1 MSFLYMHICGN
12 ICPPLCPFC
21 TCIYLVTFARV
32 GGGGLA
38 SFHQAGDIRN
48 VRNCLGRKVPINWCI
63 NSYCFQE
70 IIAVH
75 AEQVD
80 KKEIKNHLRITY
92 IYIYI
97 LQLSY
102 LTEIQFVWANTK
114 CVLNY
119 WFKVNFLKRQCQG
132 SSVK

>member
-1 MSFLYMHICGN
+1 MW
-12 ICPPLCPFC
+12 
-21 TCIYLVTFARV
+21 

-102 LTEIQFVWANTK
+102 LTEIQFVWAKTK

-119 WFKVNFLKRQCQG
+119 WFRGQFLKETVSREQWKMG
-132 SSVK
+132 LNKMKPDSTTKKLR